1 MCGFPAMVWL
11 VRLGDLTTDC
21 SGASR
26 QRRSLRSHC
35 LPVGAEGSCQV
46 AKGWTLSMKLREHRL
61 RRWKRP
67 CSDRS
72 GECQQLR
79 LVRLVGM
86 NTMWSHL
93 SDASRRRGRQR
104 GEALMEQRPQRGT
117 NRGRSGM
124 VARSTD
130 GHKTNASLGAEHL
143 ERVGMEML

>member
-1 MCGFPAMVWL
+1 MSGREGLDTLDEAE
-11 VRLGDLTTDC
+11 
-21 SGASR
+21 GASF
-26 QRRSLRSHC
+26 
-35 LPVGAEGSCQV
+35 AEV
-46 AKGWTLSMKLREHRL
+46 KRL
-61 RRWKRP
+61 

-72 GECQQLR
+72 GEWQQLW

-93 SDASRRRGRQR
+93 SDASRRRGRQC
-104 GEALMEQRPQRGT
+104 GEALMERRPQRGT

-143 ERVGMEML
+143 SRVGVVKVKDAFLTMDLYG